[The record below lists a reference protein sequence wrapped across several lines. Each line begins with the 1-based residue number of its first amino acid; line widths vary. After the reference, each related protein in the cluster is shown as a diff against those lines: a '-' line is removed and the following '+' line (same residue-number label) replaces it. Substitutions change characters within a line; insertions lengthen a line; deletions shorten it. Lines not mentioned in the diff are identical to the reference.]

1 MATPRPAPSTAPAP
15 RPVGAKSRLGAVK
28 RGQLRSA
35 LRYLFYGPEGVGK
48 SSLIANVPN
57 LLLFDIEGGSDNI
70 DVARYMFRDEE
81 GGHVPR
87 TYDDVVNG
95 IEDMISNPEHG
106 FSAIGIDTA
115 DALEALIHQHICKV
129 HGHESIEAFG
139 FGKGYQVALD
149 EGRRLIS
156 VLDRLRAKGVSV
168 VFSAHSIV
176 KTFKNP
182 EGEDYD
188 RYQLRMH
195 DKLAGL
201 LKDQCDVVGFVNFEG
216 GGSKIKGDT
225 AQTKRA
231 RGWSTGKRIVYLA
244 REAAWDAKSRLAL
257 PAQIELAVENPWAPF
272 AAAANGARDATPAQL
287 NAEIV
292 AELDRIGSD
301 EFTTAA
307 GTKTSRVAV
316 LEMAKSADQSTLSR
330 ILAGLK
336 STPAHSKES

>member
-48 SSLIANVPN
+48 SSLLANVPGI
-57 LLLFDIEGGSDNI
+57 LLFDIEGGSDNI
-70 DVARYMFRDEE
+70 DVPRYMFRDEP

-87 TYDDVVNG
+87 TFEDVTNG
-95 IEDMISNPEHG
+95 IEDMLANPEHG
-106 FSAIGIDTA
+106 FLAAGFDTA
-115 DALEALIHQHICKV
+115 DALEALIHAHVCKV

-139 FGKGYQVALD
+139 FGKGYNVALD
-149 EGRRLIS
+149 EGRRFVAL
-156 VLDRLRAKGVSV
+156 LDKLRAKGVSV
-168 VFSAHSIV
+168 VFSAHSFV

-195 DKLAGL
+195 EKLAGL

-216 GGSKIKGDT
+216 GGSKLKGDKG
-225 AQTKRA
+225 ASARA
-231 RGWSTGKRIVYLA
+231 RGWATGRRIVHLA

-257 PAQIELAVENPWAPF
+257 PAEIELTADNPWAPF
-272 AAAANGARDATPAQL
+272 AAAASGARDATPESL
-287 NAEIV
+287 RAEIA
-292 AELDRIGSD
+292 AELERIGAE
-301 EFTTAA
+301 EFSVAGKPTTATAVRAFVA
-307 GTKTSRVAV
+307 GAD
-316 LEMAKSADQSTLSR
+316 ASAITR
-330 ILAGLK
+330 ILVGLK
-336 STPAHSKES
+336 GTATVNKES